1 LDTKE
6 KIIVGVNQYIEED
19 EKIDIPILAIS
30 PEVEILQKKRLAEL
44 RQGRNQEAVASSLKA
59 LQQAAA
65 DGSNLMPHLL
75 NATRNYVTLGEM
87 CNSLIEHFGIY
98 EEQAVF

>member
-1 LDTKE
+1 M
-6 KIIVGVNQYIEED
+6 NQYIEEG
-19 EKIDIPILAIS
+19 EKVDIPLLTIS
-30 PEVEILQKKRLAEL
+30 PKVEILQKKRLAEL
-44 RQGRNQEAVASSLKA
+44 KQSRNQQAVDKAIEKLKQSA
-59 LQQAAA
+59 V